1 MQQRSS
7 IKMNQ
12 GRSNLSDFYELKD
25 TPPPQP
31 ARQFKIP
38 SSSDI
43 IGSQEPQS
51 SGPSPATVM
60 RPNPPPSPSVPS
72 YSFQKFRNDPP
83 PSDESNLLA
92 NPRNIHCVVI
102 ADHIMDC
109 PICSRFYRNY
119 TPIYNV
125 IILILGIAIVVLII
139 RCNNKNMSGYIRP
152 AMPPPTI

>member
-1 MQQRSS
+1 MQQRAS

-12 GRSNLSDFYELKD
+12 GRANLSDFYELKD
-25 TPPPQP
+25 SNVPPPP
-31 ARQFKIP
+31 SMASTSRNFKIP

-43 IGSQEPQS
+43 LEDVAPPPPPKPPAPSPRFSYQKFAS
-51 SGPSPATVM
+51 PSPA
-60 RPNPPPSPSVPS
+60 SSHDS
-72 YSFQKFRNDPP
+72 
-83 PSDESNLLA
+83 ESNLLA

-125 IILILGIAIVVLII
+125 IILILGIALII
-139 RCNNKNMSGYIRP
+139 LIIKCNNKNFPNYIRAAVPP
-152 AMPPPTI
+152 APTL